1 MANNKSTVAIP
12 VATLNCIKSLLFS
25 NDGEG
30 VNLGPIVEDIAKG
43 FDQPRDLIAINVG
56 LVFKG
61 IKPKFDDTPR
71 HRCNIYNKEIESVTL
86 VDASLITNM
95 AVVKKTGIKWN
106 QSTAQWETIEYSSE
120 TTKISLDTFFDSY
133 CDSLEE
139 SKDKIEKRYPNEA
152 NAN

>member
-1 MANNKSTVAIP
+1 MTNIKSTVAIP
-12 VATLNCIKSLLFS
+12 VATLNCIKSLLFN

-43 FDQPRDLIAINVG
+43 FDTPRDLIAINVG
-56 LVFKG
+56 LVYKG
-61 IKPKFDDTPR
+61 IKPKFDDAPR
-71 HRCNIYNKEIESVTL
+71 YRCNLYGKEIETVTL

-95 AVVKKTGIKWN
+95 AIVKKTSIKWN
-106 QSTAQWETIEYSSE
+106 QSTAQWETIEHNSE

-139 SKDKIEKRYPNEA
+139 SKDRIEKRYPNES